1 MGEALRGRGTNGK
14 GGKADRCRVTVGVQA
29 QGGKEAFGNAGA
41 GPLGGLGVPDE
52 RDGATACGVAG
63 GAAGLGD
70 DGGEPGLAAGP
81 VVVLVVLAVV
91 RAGGVEGRSRTRNG
105 LFKEQ
110 RHVDGRVDLLWA
122 GVQSTIAN

>member
-1 MGEALRGRGTNGK
+1 M
-14 GGKADRCRVTVGVQA
+14 
-29 QGGKEAFGNAGA
+29 
-41 GPLGGLGVPDE
+41 
-52 RDGATACGVAG
+52 ACGVAG

-70 DGGEPGLAAGP
+70 DGGEPGLAASP

-91 RAGGVEGRSRTRNG
+91 RAGGVEGCSWTRNG
-105 LFKEQ
+105 LLEEQ